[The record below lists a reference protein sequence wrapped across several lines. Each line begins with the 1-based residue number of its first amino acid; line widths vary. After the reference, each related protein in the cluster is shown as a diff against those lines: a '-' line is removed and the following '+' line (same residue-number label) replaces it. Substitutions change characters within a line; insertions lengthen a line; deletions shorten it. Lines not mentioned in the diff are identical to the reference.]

1 MSVLQSITPMI
12 MRYGDDIEIECGGE
26 VTKSKAI
33 IQPMLYKNKMY
44 LGGAISD
51 AGWLDGGH
59 YQMIAPADI
68 EISDYR
74 NTIITYRENRFT
86 IKRSEVVSADN
97 TDLYIWAVLT
107 PCTPAVK
114 DDYDDTY

>member
-1 MSVLQSITPMI
+1 MSVFETVTPLI
-12 MRYGDDIEIECGGE
+12 NRFGEDIELECGGK
-26 VTKSKAI
+26 VTYSKAI

-44 LGGAISD
+44 LGGDITD
-51 AGWLDGGH
+51 AGWFDGGH
-59 YQMIAPADI
+59 YQMIAPSDI
-68 EISDYR
+68 AITDYR
-74 NTIITYRENRFT
+74 NTIVSSRGSRFT

-107 PCTPAVK
+107 PYTPPVE